1 MDISI
6 LDPGQPPEIKGVTKY
21 VLRVSLV
28 GDAVLNVPY
37 ARFPAHEQISGA
49 SKIPT
54 IIYYDKAG
62 NVCAVGAE
70 ALTEGIFE
78 TAEEE
83 EWIKAEWFVMPPS
96 TMRLQ
101 ILIAEAQVQDAYST
115 QERGFVAYHRPH
127 PRTST

>member
-1 MDISI
+1 VPDVETSI

-21 VLRVSLV
+21 VRVLPV
-28 GDAVLNVPY
+28 AATVLNVLH

-83 EWIKAEWFVMPPS
+83 GWIKAEWLVLPASAMP
-96 TMRLQ
+96 Q
-101 ILIAEAQVQDAYST
+101 
-115 QERGFVAYHRPH
+115 
-127 PRTST
+127 